1 MHIYTHNLYIYI
13 FVCSYIISKN
23 LTLYLYLY
31 IISFGKF
38 HRYERELYF
47 GMCSLS
53 LSTICI
59 FNCCASLNRDASCRP
74 QPPGPTDG
82 LTMFYKS
89 FGCTQS
95 WRAAIHIW
103 LLWESH
109 FPLNFMLLKGKLTLM
124 TRPTSWSW
132 WKSQSLT
139 LTHKIF
145 RNVRVSEWGLK
156 MEHDTSQWW
165 TIKFRFI
172 GIPKKTEKR
181 FQDVIADVSSIICR
195 FPTDPYFFQVSTKC
209 GGVSRP
215 QWMDDAPIASEMC
228 RS

>member
-1 MHIYTHNLYIYI
+1 MRENCILVCVPFLFLR
-13 FVCSYIISKN
+13 FV
-23 LTLYLYLY
+23 YL
-31 IISFGKF
+31 
-38 HRYERELYF
+38 
-47 GMCSLS
+47 M
-53 LSTICI
+53 
-59 FNCCASLNRDASCRP
+59 CCASLGRDASCRP
-74 QPPGPTDG
+74 QPSGPTDG

-95 WRAAIHIW
+95 WRAAIHFW

-145 RNVRVSEWGLK
+145 RNGRVSEWGLNI
-156 MEHDTSQWW
+156 MEHDASQWL

-181 FQDVIADVSSIICR
+181 FQDVIADVSSIISR
-195 FPTDPYFFQVSTKC
+195 FPTDPYFSRFPTVLRPKC

>member
-1 MHIYTHNLYIYI
+1 MRENCILVCVPFLFLR
-13 FVCSYIISKN
+13 FV
-23 LTLYLYLY
+23 YLM
-31 IISFGKF
+31 
-38 HRYERELYF
+38 R
-47 GMCSLS
+47 
-53 LSTICI
+53 
-59 FNCCASLNRDASCRP
+59 CASLNRDASCRP

-95 WRAAIHIW
+95 WRAAINIW

-109 FPLNFMLLKGKLTLM
+109 FPLNFILLMGKLTVM